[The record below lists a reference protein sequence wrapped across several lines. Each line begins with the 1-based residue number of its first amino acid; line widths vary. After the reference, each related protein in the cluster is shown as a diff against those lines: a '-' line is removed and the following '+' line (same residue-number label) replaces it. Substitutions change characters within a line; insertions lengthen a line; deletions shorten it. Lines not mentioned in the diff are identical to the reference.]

1 MHKSQHGFAVV
12 EGVLAAVFLAIVGV
26 TILGQFGGPL
36 NDVAAI
42 NPGVD
47 AKTSSAAAIN
57 YSARVLDPVAIVAP
71 EADEDCANN
80 ELDTDFPSD
89 FFNPGWFSAGPG
101 TTCR

>member
-36 NDVAAI
+36 DDVAAMQRSD
-42 NPGVD
+42 D
-47 AKTSSAAAIN
+47 ARNSAAAIN

-101 TTCR
+101 ITCR